1 MFLESLQRTDIA
13 KFIDQHGEE
22 TFNKLMLSDYNDGF
36 CNFGSP
42 LFAML
47 NPESRWDNPDI
58 GRIRLSIIE
67 DFLE

>member
-1 MFLESLQRTDIA
+1 MENLA
-13 KFIDQHGEE
+13 KFIDLFGEE
-22 TFNKLMLSDYNDGF
+22 TFNQLMLRDFNDGV
-36 CNFGSP
+36 CNYGSP